1 MEDFVEGAI
10 IDLLSPASRM
20 AVLKPPPHD
29 RLLAAVQRIVQTLLN
44 SNLKAFSLELE
55 NGLQGDYWSGRLAN
69 DRKMISVADADEF
82 VERKLE
88 GIELLK
94 QVSDMLATTA
104 NRPLLRLF
112 RPFNDVLPAQK
123 EFRKRLDRVR
133 MEAEK
138 YGWLVDTRLRESR

>member
-1 MEDFVEGAI
+1 MEGAI

-29 RLLAAVQRIVQTLLN
+29 RLLAAVQRIAQALLK
-44 SNLKAFSLELE
+44 SNLEALLLDLE

-69 DRKMISVADADEF
+69 DRKMISMAEAEEF

-88 GIELLK
+88 GIKLLK
-94 QVSDMLATTA
+94 QVSDMLATTT
-104 NRPLLRLF
+104 NRPLLRLC
-112 RPFNDVLPAQK
+112 RPFNDVLCDQK
-123 EFRKRLDRVR
+123 EFQKRVDRVR
-133 MEAEK
+133 TEAEK